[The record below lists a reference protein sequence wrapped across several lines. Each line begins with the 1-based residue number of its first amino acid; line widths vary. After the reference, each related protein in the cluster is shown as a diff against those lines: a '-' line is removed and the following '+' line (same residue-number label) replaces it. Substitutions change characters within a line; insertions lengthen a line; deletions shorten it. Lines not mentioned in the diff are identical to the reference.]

1 MVKNDESTNLYVARQ
16 AILNKDKQTVAYELL
31 FRDSFE
37 NQIPVLVNKYVA
49 TKKLLV
55 NSMAV
60 FGLDKLTGNKPA
72 FINFTDKNI
81 ENGQVE
87 LLPPDKVYIEI
98 LEDVKIS
105 RTLLSTCKRL
115 RNKGYK
121 FALDDFVFTPDHWPL
136 IKLASV
142 VKIDFS
148 ITKTADA
155 RKSIRKTIPDNISL
169 LAEKVETKKDYEQA
183 ANLGYD
189 FFQGY
194 FFCKPTIISKRTTVT
209 NALSQ
214 ILLLQ
219 EINRSMLNINELEN
233 IIKQDIS
240 LVHKL
245 LKYINSPFIGLSYK
259 ISSIKQAIIL
269 LGKDKIRKWI
279 NIICLQELSQKYPNE
294 LFAILLVRGKLCEL
308 IAANIKIISGEKDTA
323 FLVGILSLSDVLFG
337 QPMEEIITELG
348 VTEDIRAALLG
359 KNNIFGSLLQI
370 AKLYETANWQNI
382 HSWCKFNNFSEKFLA
397 ELYSEAVIWS
407 NSINKNIKISR
418 I

>member
-1 MVKNDESTNLYVARQ
+1 MIKNNESINLYVARQ
-16 AILNKDKQTVAYELL
+16 AILDKDKQTVAYELL

-240 LVHKL
+240 LV
-245 LKYINSPFIGLSYK
+245 
-259 ISSIKQAIIL
+259 
-269 LGKDKIRKWI
+269 
-279 NIICLQELSQKYPNE
+279 
-294 LFAILLVRGKLCEL
+294 
-308 IAANIKIISGEKDTA
+308 
-323 FLVGILSLSDVLFG
+323 
-337 QPMEEIITELG
+337 
-348 VTEDIRAALLG
+348 
-359 KNNIFGSLLQI
+359 
-370 AKLYETANWQNI
+370 
-382 HSWCKFNNFSEKFLA
+382 
-397 ELYSEAVIWS
+397 
-407 NSINKNIKISR
+407 
-418 I
+418 

>member
-16 AILNKDKQTVAYELL
+16 AILNKDKKTVAYELL

-37 NQIPVLVNKYVA
+37 NRMPVSVNKYVA

-115 RNKGYK
+115 NLFPIFKRDLLKHKWGLY
-121 FALDDFVFTPDHWPL
+121 WPL
-136 IKLASV
+136 IELASII
-142 VKIDFS
+142 KIDFS

-155 RKSIRKTIPDNISL
+155 RKSVRKTIPRNISL
-169 LAEKVETKKDYEQA
+169 LAEKVETRKDYEQA

-194 FFCKPTIISKRTTVT
+194 FFYKPTIISKRTTVT

-214 ILLLQ
+214 FLLLQ
-219 EINRSMLNINELEN
+219 EINHSTLNINELEN
-233 IIKQDIS
+233 IIGQDIS

-269 LGKDKIRKWI
+269 LGKDKIQKWI
-279 NIICLQELSQKYPNE
+279 NIICLQELSQKHPNE

-308 IAANIKIISGEKDTA
+308 IAANMKIISGI
-323 FLVGILSLSDVLFG
+323 FL
-337 QPMEEIITELG
+337 
-348 VTEDIRAALLG
+348 
-359 KNNIFGSLLQI
+359 
-370 AKLYETANWQNI
+370 
-382 HSWCKFNNFSEKFLA
+382 
-397 ELYSEAVIWS
+397 
-407 NSINKNIKISR
+407 
-418 I
+418 